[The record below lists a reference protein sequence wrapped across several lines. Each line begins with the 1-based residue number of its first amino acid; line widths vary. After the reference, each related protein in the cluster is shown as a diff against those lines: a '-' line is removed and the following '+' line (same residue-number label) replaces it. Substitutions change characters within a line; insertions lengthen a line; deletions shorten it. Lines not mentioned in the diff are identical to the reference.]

1 MGTTEWTIIGTAI
14 GLLVVLI
21 PVIKFVN
28 SASTNELKAIIAD
41 NRAES
46 KGEIAEVRTEIA
58 GVRTEIA
65 VVRTEIA
72 ELRSEFTGDIAGLRA
87 ELKGD
92 MADLR
97 AELKGDMADLRA
109 ELKGDM
115 ADLRAELKGDMA
127 DLRSEL
133 KLDFQANRAEI
144 ITNRRMLGR
153 FALHRHGDDGLPLA
167 PLTDAL
173 EPLDGNDP
181 QDNENGSD

>member
-1 MGTTEWTIIGTAI
+1 MGPTEWTVIGVGIA
-14 GLLVVLI
+14 LLVALGSFV
-21 PVIKFVN
+21 KFVN
-28 SASTNELKAIIAD
+28 TSME
-41 NRAES
+41 NRLNANT
-46 KGEIAEVRTEIA
+46 ANLRTEIA
-58 GVRTEIA
+58 GVRTEVA

-72 ELRSEFTGDIAGLRA
+72 ELRSEFKGDIAGLRAELKGDMADLKA

-109 ELKGDM
+109 ES
-115 ADLRAELKGDMA
+115 KGDMA

-167 PLTDAL
+167 PLTDTL
-173 EPLDGNDP
+173 EPPDAPGEQP
-181 QDNENGSD
+181 GNENGSD

>member
-46 KGEIAEVRTEIA
+46 KGEIAE
-58 GVRTEIA
+58 VRTEIA

-127 DLRSEL
+127 DLRAEL

>member
-1 MGTTEWTIIGTAI
+1 MGPTEWTVIATAI
-14 GLLVVLI
+14 GILVVLI
-21 PVIKFVN
+21 PVIKYVN
-28 SASTNELKAIIAD
+28 SASTNELKAIIAS

-58 GVRTEIA
+58 E
-65 VVRTEIA
+65 VRTEIA
-72 ELRSEFTGDIAGLRA
+72 ELRGEFKGDIANVRT
-87 ELKGD
+87 EI
-92 MADLR
+92 ADLR

-127 DLRSEL
+127 ELRNEL

>member
-14 GLLVVLI
+14 GLLVVLV
-21 PVIKFVN
+21 PVIRFVN
-28 SASTNELKAIIAD
+28 SASTNELKAIIAND
-41 NRAES
+41 RAET
-46 KGEIAEVRTEIA
+46 KGDIAEVRTEIA

-65 VVRTEIA
+65 EVRTEIA
-72 ELRSEFTGDIAGLRA
+72 ELRGEFKGDIAGLRA

-97 AELKGDMADLRA
+97 AELKSDMADLRA

-115 ADLRAELKGDMA
+115 AELRN
-127 DLRSEL
+127 EL

>member
-1 MGTTEWTIIGTAI
+1 MGITEWTIIGTAI

-21 PVIKFVN
+21 PVIKLVN
-28 SASTNELKAIIAD
+28 SASTNELKAVIAD

-58 GVRTEIA
+58 
-65 VVRTEIA
+65 VVRMEIA
-72 ELRSEFTGDIAGLRA
+72 ELRSEFKGDIAGLRS

-97 AELKGDMADLRA
+97 AELKSDMAELRN
-109 ELKGDM
+109 
-115 ADLRAELKGDMA
+115 
-127 DLRSEL
+127 EL

>member
-1 MGTTEWTIIGTAI
+1 MGITEWTIIGTAI
-14 GLLVVLI
+14 GILVVLI
-21 PVIKFVN
+21 PVIKLVN

-58 GVRTEIA
+58 
-65 VVRTEIA
+65 VVRTEIV
-72 ELRSEFTGDIAGLRA
+72 ELRSELKSDTAGLRSELKSDIAELKGDMAELRA

-92 MADLR
+92 MAELR
-97 AELKGDMADLRA
+97 AELKGDMTELRN
-109 ELKGDM
+109 
-115 ADLRAELKGDMA
+115 
-127 DLRSEL
+127 EL

-181 QDNENGSD
+181 ADNENGSD

>member
-1 MGTTEWTIIGTAI
+1 MGITEWTIIGTAI

-21 PVIKFVN
+21 PVIKLVN

-58 GVRTEIA
+58 
-65 VVRTEIA
+65 VVRTEIV
-72 ELRSEFTGDIAGLRA
+72 ELRSELKSDTAGLRSELKSDIAELKGGMAELRAELKGDIAELQGGMAELRA

-92 MADLR
+92 MAELR
-97 AELKGDMADLRA
+97 N
-109 ELKGDM
+109 
-115 ADLRAELKGDMA
+115 
-127 DLRSEL
+127 EL

-181 QDNENGSD
+181 ADNENGSD

>member
-58 GVRTEIA
+58 

-72 ELRSEFTGDIAGLRA
+72 ELRSEFTGDIADLRA

-92 MADLR
+92 IADLR

>member
-46 KGEIAEVRTEIA
+46 KGEIAE
-58 GVRTEIA
+58 VRTEIA

>member
-1 MGTTEWTIIGTAI
+1 MGPTEWTIIGVGIA
-14 GLLVVLI
+14 LLLALVSMARVG
-21 PVIKFVN
+21 N
-28 SASTNELKAIIAD
+28 SSLQNALKASG
-41 NRAES
+41 AEIRTEIYGV
-46 KGEIAEVRTEIA
+46 KTEIAEVRTEIA
-58 GVRTEIA
+58 GVRTEIVELRA
-65 VVRTEIA
+65 ELKGDIANVRTEIV
-72 ELRSEFTGDIAGLRA
+72 ELRA

-97 AELKGDMADLRA
+97 AELKGDMAELRT
-109 ELKGDM
+109 
-115 ADLRAELKGDMA
+115 
-127 DLRSEL
+127 EL

-181 QDNENGSD
+181 SDNENGSD